1 MKYMVIETFL
11 AGPLPVYERFREKG
25 RMAPE
30 GLTYVDSWVTTDGM
44 QCFQLMECEDESL
57 LGEWMVA
64 WKDLVSFETIP
75 VMTSADAAR
84 KFGGR

>member
-11 AGPLPVYERFREKG
+11 SGPKPVYERFRQQG

-30 GLTYVDSWVTTDGM
+30 GLTYVNSWVTTDGM
-44 QCFQLMECEDESL
+44 RCYQVMECDDPHL
-57 LGEWMVA
+57 LDEWMSA

-75 VMTSADAAR
+75 VVASADAAR
-84 KFGGR
+84 KFGGQ